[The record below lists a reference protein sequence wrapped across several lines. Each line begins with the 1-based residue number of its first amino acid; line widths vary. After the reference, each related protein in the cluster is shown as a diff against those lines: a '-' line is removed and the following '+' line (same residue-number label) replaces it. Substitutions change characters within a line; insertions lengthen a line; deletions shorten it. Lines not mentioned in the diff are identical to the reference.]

1 MLRYEKS
8 FRKLKPV
15 REGKGRALKSALCSG
30 RRHFIWVPLGPE
42 HRALAL
48 ELLLQ
53 NRSESDPL
61 PALPPCQAS
70 GRASLEPARTTSV
83 WTSEHVMK
91 SEKYLKNSTS
101 FSVPVKETVY
111 ST

>member
-30 RRHFIWVPLGPE
+30 RRHFTWVPLGPE
-42 HRALAL
+42 HRVLAL

-53 NRSESDPL
+53 NRSE
-61 PALPPCQAS
+61 
-70 GRASLEPARTTSV
+70 
-83 WTSEHVMK
+83 
-91 SEKYLKNSTS
+91 
-101 FSVPVKETVY
+101 
-111 ST
+111 